1 MELDCLAIQRP
12 RDCAHAGI
20 PQYAKISRARL
31 TVRTRVNHLTHSHI
45 TSFVTSRAAIV
56 GGTEWRT
63 KMGKH
68 ETSISINSFENR
80 VRRGRKRACVVLAAL
95 AAIACIAGMARAC
108 RAHDATPAPQA
119 VATKDTDAETYHWWR
134 ESMTRYQ
141 VASHDTLPEHL
152 SDVPECV
159 NEDGSNPRPNDPDE
173 PGAYQPICRWDAYK
187 RGNGKGDSYVLFH
200 GDEVMPLN
208 YR

>member
-1 MELDCLAIQRP
+1 ME
-12 RDCAHAGI
+12 
-20 PQYAKISRARL
+20 
-31 TVRTRVNHLTHSHI
+31 
-45 TSFVTSRAAIV
+45 
-56 GGTEWRT
+56 
-63 KMGKH
+63 KH
-68 ETSISINSFENR
+68 ETSISLNGFENR
-80 VRRGRKRACVVLAAL
+80 VRRGRKRARVVLAAL

-108 RAHDATPAPQA
+108 CAHDEETAPQPA
-119 VATKDTDAETYHWWR
+119 VTKDTDAETYRWWR

-141 VASHDTLPEHL
+141 VASPDTLPEHL

-173 PGAYQPICRWDAYK
+173 PGAYMPVCRWDAYEN
-187 RGNGKGDSYVLFH
+187 GNHKGASYVLFH